1 MNKQFVK
8 QVSTQNNERLSDG
21 SGSTGNG
28 RAQTPEL
35 TNSSVVHRHHL
46 DITTPNRH
54 GLLLSSPPRRSK
66 RPESKERSPRVN
78 QVRNSAGLYY
88 NKELDYLKVYKFEN
102 NASQTFIY
110 FYCKSFFN
118 LAQFYEIRW
127 PCAVSKGHDPCILF
141 IE

>member
-8 QVSTQNNERLSDG
+8 QVSTQNSERLSDG

-88 NKELDYLKVYKFEN
+88 NKELDYLKV
-102 NASQTFIY
+102 
-110 FYCKSFFN
+110 
-118 LAQFYEIRW
+118 L
-127 PCAVSKGHDPCILF
+127 
-141 IE
+141 